1 MSEEKNQLEE
11 LEQELEKANQ
21 RAEANLDGWRRA
33 KADYSNLVK
42 DQDKRRAEL
51 MAWANAAFMS
61 EVLPIYNHFKL
72 ALAHIP
78 ETSKKE
84 SWLAGIELIGK
95 QFKDFLNKYKI
106 VEIKTVGENFDPN
119 IHEALTHEEK
129 EGFASDIIFEEVAP
143 GYLLE
148 DKVLIPAKVK
158 VAK

>member
-11 LEQELEKANQ
+11 LQQELEKANQ

-42 DQDKRRAEL
+42 DHDKRREE
-51 MAWANAAFMS
+51 MVAWANAAFMS

-72 ALAHIP
+72 ALAHVP
-78 ETSKKE
+78 ETAKKE
-84 SWLAGIELIGK
+84 SWLIGIELIGK
-95 QFKDFLNKYKI
+95 QFKDFLNRYQI
-106 VEIKTVGENFDPN
+106 SEIKTVGEKFDPN
-119 IHEALTHEEK
+119 FHEALTHEAK
-129 EGFASDIIFEEVAP
+129 EGFESDVIFEEVGP